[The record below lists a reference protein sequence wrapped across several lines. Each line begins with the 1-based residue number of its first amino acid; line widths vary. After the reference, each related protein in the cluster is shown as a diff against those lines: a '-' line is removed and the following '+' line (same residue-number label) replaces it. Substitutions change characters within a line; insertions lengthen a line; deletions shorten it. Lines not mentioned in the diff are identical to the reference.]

1 MCFVDNVFECNF
13 NSNDCSNSVNINIGG
28 SGILKWDRVNNGQTP
43 SAETGPADGSG
54 GILLIDPYI
63 ARTSKK
69 EVKFKSLLYV
79 LALIAVHSVGLADRA

>member
-69 EVKFKSLLYV
+69 KVKFKSLLSV
-79 LALIAVHSVGLADRA
+79 LARMAVHSKWLADGA